1 MGEPREDGSGEG
13 EAVGDR
19 RPPAGAHDDVTAP
32 TALGERSHTAGVAS
46 SDATDRDQGINS
58 AIYLLQA
65 TQQHHVQISV
75 MADVKASILITATSL
90 ILTAAVTF
98 SQGNIRPGLL
108 ALMIGSFLALV
119 GALLA
124 VLPAPYEPAKA
135 PRPGSPGFNLLFFGH
150 FTQLSADEYVE
161 RILALTDNA
170 EHVFATQARDIH
182 ELGTFLQ
189 HSKFRPLRFGY
200 LAFLTGVAAAII
212 VEIGSTLLS

>member
-1 MGEPREDGSGEG
+1 MGELLENASEETRQRDT
-13 EAVGDR
+13 VGDAQ
-19 RPPAGAHDDVTAP
+19 PPD
-32 TALGERSHTAGVAS
+32 ALTRGVA
-46 SDATDRDQGINS
+46 ATSTEDRAGQRRQGIET

-108 ALMIGSFLALV
+108 ALMVGSFVSLV

-124 VLPAPYEPAKA
+124 VLPAPYEPSKA

-150 FTQLSADEYVE
+150 FTQISADEYVE
-161 RILALTDNA
+161 RILDLTDSP

-200 LAFLTGVAAAII
+200 LAFLTGVAAAILA
-212 VEIGSTLLS
+212 EIGTVVLS